1 MVFTYIRQS
10 KTSLKSNG
18 VCEMLIRACWTEIFA
33 AFRNLTEKF
42 GATVAK
48 KQNFT
53 SIQQLYTDSLRV
65 IVVDIYLTEITNNL
79 LIQTYFYLSHSLLRS

>member
-1 MVFTYIRQS
+1 MVFMYIRQS

-18 VCEMLIRACWTEIFA
+18 VCEMLILACRTEIFA
-33 AFRNLTEKF
+33 ALRNLPEKF

-53 SIQQLYTDSLRV
+53 SIQQLYTVSLRA

-79 LIQTYFYLSHSLLRS
+79 LIQAYFYLSHSLLRS